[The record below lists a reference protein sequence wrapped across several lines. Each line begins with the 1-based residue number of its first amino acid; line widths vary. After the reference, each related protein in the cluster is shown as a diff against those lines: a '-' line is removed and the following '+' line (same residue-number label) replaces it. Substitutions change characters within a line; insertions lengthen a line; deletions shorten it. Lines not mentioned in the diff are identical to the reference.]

1 MQITNVTCPASKYSI
16 KCPYPM
22 IPEYITVHNTAND
35 ASAMAEIS
43 YMLGNNMK
51 TSFHAAVDN
60 ERVVTGLPFDRN
72 SWNAGDGGNGTG
84 NRKSIS
90 IEICYSKSGGDR
102 FDQAE
107 RLAAEYIAMLLKQY
121 GWGIDRVRTHQ
132 SWSGKYCPHRTLDYG
147 WERFLNIVK
156 EYYDGSEPQP
166 TPTPT
171 PAEGHIYQNGSTSEI
186 IYADTNLT
194 KRIGSLNP
202 RERCYCYGIFNGRPL
217 VRYQV
222 GNTGNYKIGFA
233 RWVGGVVN
241 TQNVNI
247 TNTFNNGSTREN
259 IYANTN
265 CSINIG
271 SLDPREQC
279 DCLGLFNDRPVV
291 IYRVNGTNNY
301 KTGFAVWV
309 NGIK

>member
-22 IPEYITVHNTAND
+22 TPEYITVHNTAND

-166 TPTPT
+166 TPTPSPEPT
-171 PAEGHIYQNGSTSEI
+171 PKQSGNDTIKGIQQWLNDNYNTGIAVDGYYGSQ
-186 IYADTNLT
+186 T
-194 KRIGSLNP
+194 KKALVKALQTEFNRQFGTRLAVD
-202 RERCYCYGIFNGRPL
+202 GIFGEQSKNACRNIKQGAKGNITRIIQSMLYCKGYNTNGIEGIFGQATDGA
-217 VRYQV
+217 VRRFQANS
-222 GNTGNYKIGFA
+222 GLNA
-233 RWVGGVVN
+233 DGVVGKL
-241 TQNVNI
+241 
-247 TNTFNNGSTREN
+247 TF
-259 IYANTN
+259 AK
-265 CSINIG
+265 
-271 SLDPREQC
+271 
-279 DCLGLFNDRPVV
+279 LFE
-291 IYRVNGTNNY
+291 
-301 KTGFAVWV
+301 
-309 NGIK
+309 